1 MLFDRLKRFTIV
13 LDCPELASPPV
24 FSSGESVAGR
34 VVLELSGEA
43 RLGSLHLHAEG
54 CAKVHWTE
62 SRSAGSSTAYT
73 QSYGDQVDF
82 LNHRETLLAPPG
94 RDGAQSARAAPAS
107 GRPGLGAALSWG
119 GTAVAPPLRAPVPI
133 PASPGSFIS
142 LREAPELRVTPPSF
156 GLLASCEEE
165 GSRQGAALDFAGL
178 AAAAASFGAD
188 WLSLMGK
195 AALPEGAG
203 SFLGWFLSS
212 LCSCPLQNSS
222 GGAGCPS
229 SVPKREWMQLA
240 HLDRPLPFS
249 ETVHYI
255 TWRRRALPSKWR
267 LVLKSVVLLGKIKE
281 FPNWLL

>member
-1 MLFDRLKRFTIV
+1 MLFDRLKRFAIV

-107 GRPGLGAALSWG
+107 GRPGLGAAPSWG
-119 GTAVAPPLRAPVPI
+119 GTAVAPLCGLRSRSQPLRAP
-133 PASPGSFIS
+133 SF

-156 GLLASCEEE
+156 GLLARKKE
-165 GSRQGAALDFAGL
+165 AGRAPRWTLL
-178 AAAAASFGAD
+178 A
-188 WLSLMGK
+188 W
-195 AALPEGAG
+195 P
-203 SFLGWFLSS
+203 
-212 LCSCPLQNSS
+212 
-222 GGAGCPS
+222 
-229 SVPKREWMQLA
+229 
-240 HLDRPLPFS
+240 
-249 ETVHYI
+249 
-255 TWRRRALPSKWR
+255 RRLLLLEQTG
-267 LVLKSVVLLGKIKE
+267 LV
-281 FPNWLL
+281 